1 MVWITPNIDV
11 WHKYTSS
18 DTAAAPSL
26 PLDLRSWVNIYRIS
40 IKTSAQLE
48 CSDRMTPAA
57 ARVSLTWKWYEI
69 VYEQNFVWGNCLLN
83 QRGPH
88 YHGSRTLTLALS
100 SCGARE
106 LRRQKTSQQMWY
118 NYDIVGGAGREKWVQ
133 MWDNYCIIVP
143 THWPDYPVLV
153 RGASRHDQGASSK
166 LVLIII
172 GPGKTSI

>member
-1 MVWITPNIDV
+1 MSKSQSEFPSPKKLCRALHSGSDICDFQSRHNQLPRMVWITPNIDV

-18 DTAAAPSL
+18 DTAATPSST
-26 PLDLRSWVNIYRIS
+26 PALRSWVNIYRIS

-88 YHGSRTLTLALS
+88 YKFSCCCRRVRPVPSGCTSASAEQHTSR
-100 SCGARE
+100 
-106 LRRQKTSQQMWY
+106 
-118 NYDIVGGAGREKWVQ
+118 
-133 MWDNYCIIVP
+133 
-143 THWPDYPVLV
+143 
-153 RGASRHDQGASSK
+153 SRWCRDAEDFR
-166 LVLIII
+166 
-172 GPGKTSI
+172 